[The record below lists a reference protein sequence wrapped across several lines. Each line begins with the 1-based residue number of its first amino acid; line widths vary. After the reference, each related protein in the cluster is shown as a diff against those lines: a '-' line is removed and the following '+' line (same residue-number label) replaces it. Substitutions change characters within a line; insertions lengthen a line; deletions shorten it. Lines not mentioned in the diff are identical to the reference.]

1 MFAVRSEADVIAQPA
16 LCCTCGDWRLQAFT
30 PVETLREH
38 LSTRLGN
45 SPESH
50 AARGLLEV
58 VQQHARATAL
68 SKSSCSPTLSKAPCP
83 RSAICREMCA
93 QAISRRAPGR
103 SMWLGRLTPSYQ
115 LSHPPAPDSAHAPA
129 WSRLGALVVNITD
142 LFLSKANRNICN

>member
-58 VQQHARATAL
+58 VHQHARATAIT
-68 SKSSCSPTLSKAPCP
+68 KSSCSPTLSKAPCP

-103 SMWLGRLTPSYQ
+103 SMWLGRLTPR
-115 LSHPPAPDSAHAPA
+115 LPIFAPA
-129 WSRLGALVVNITD
+129 GARFGARSGRVSPGRVGCKYNWPSLV
-142 LFLSKANRNICN
+142 LREP